1 MLDCKRYNTYSVPM
15 FVTILTVYL
24 CLFFR
29 KKSFKYAG
37 SLQWASSFCV
47 NREFRKSSHCSK
59 DIFSKLLFYQMLKL
73 GPSLGK
79 SFKFHWCSL
88 SLSEQFYREN
98 SHTKSSANNESKLP
112 HTQCLHRVS
121 RQSNKMC
128 HKVISNH

>member
-15 FVTILTVYL
+15 FVFQKEKFQICWVSLVGLKL
-24 CLFFR
+24 CE
-29 KKSFKYAG
+29 
-37 SLQWASSFCV
+37 SS
-47 NREFRKSSHCSK
+47 KSSHCSN
-59 DIFSKLLFYQMLKL
+59 DIFFKLLFYQMLKL

-79 SFKFHWCSL
+79 SFQLHWCSL